1 MNTKGKRAVVG
12 LAALVMIFFFS
23 TGAPTKE
30 AFAMQEKEPCNISAS
45 ENNDLKAELIN
56 TKEWAVS
63 DITEIQAIYNTD
75 SIRVMPSETQNIV
88 LKEYLSENDP
98 QFYART
104 SITDSI
110 LKIENGSRP
119 HSKSSVSNIEIYVPA
134 GFQGTINLNAEKLG
148 SLTVENLTAA
158 KFILRTNNGDIRV
171 TNSNGDLDCET
182 RIGRVTVAGGG
193 VTGTLSSRNGSIVF
207 RPDKISGDVQVTSKL
222 GFIKAT
228 LPQDSSFILTATT
241 KMNDIV
247 NKFSDTWTVSEEGFT
262 QTLNATWGTEPTST
276 VSLNARM
283 EKIEI
288 TAK

>member
-1 MNTKGKRAVVG
+1 MNTKGKRTVVG

-23 TGAPTKE
+23 TGTLAIE
-30 AFAMQEKEPCNISAS
+30 AFAMQEKETCKISAT

-56 TKEWAVS
+56 TKEWAIS
-63 DITEIQAIYNTD
+63 DITEIQATYNTD
-75 SIRVMPSETQNIV
+75 SISVMPSETQNIV
-88 LKEYLSENDP
+88 LKEYLSENAP
-98 QFYART
+98 QYYAHT
-104 SITDSI
+104 SIADSI
-110 LKIENGSRP
+110 LRIENGSRP
-119 HSKSSVSNIEIYVPA
+119 NSKNYVSNIEIYVPA
-134 GFQGTINLNAEKLG
+134 EFKGTISLNAEKIG

-182 RIGRVTVAGGG
+182 KIGSVTVVDGS
-193 VTGTLSSRNGSIVF
+193 VTGTLSSGNGSIVF
-207 RPDKISGDVQVTSKL
+207 SPDKISGDVQVMSKL

-247 NKFSDTWTVSEEGFT
+247 NKFSDTWTVSENGFT
-262 QTLNATWGTEPTST
+262 QTLNATWGTKPTST
-276 VSLNARM
+276 ISLNAGM

-288 TAK
+288 IAK